1 MAFEIPMK
9 KTATLDRSSLAEKRG
24 FMNVRQSL
32 DRNTLNNDAFRKTTV
47 SSTPSRSP
55 SVSST
60 PSRSPS
66 VSSAPS
72 TPVRNMSVSSTPS
85 VPERPPKKQRNL
97 PAGNVF
103 LKKGQKIPVADPF
116 GIKISLGWDILDSRC
131 EPDASAF
138 MLGADGKV
146 LSDEWFIFY
155 GQTTS
160 PDGSVKYSS
169 GQTDDDA
176 VMTIDFRKV
185 RPEVQRIVFSVTI
198 YEAVEKGLNFGMTSD
213 VYARITDSRNVET
226 ARFILDECYSNVTAM
241 VLGELYRYKGEWK
254 FNAVGSGVA
263 RDLAGFCAMYGVNL
277 I

>member
-9 KTATLDRSSLAEKRG
+9 KTATLDRSSLADKRG
-24 FMNVRQSL
+24 FMNIRQSL
-32 DRNTLNNDAFRKTTV
+32 DKNTLNNDAFRKTPV
-47 SSTPSRSP
+47 SAVPARTQ
-55 SVSST
+55 
-60 PSRSPS
+60 
-66 VSSAPS
+66 SSAPRTQS
-72 TPVRNMSVSSTPS
+72 VAANTQPVPVRTVTAVPS
-85 VPERPPKKQRNL
+85 RPPKKQRNL

-116 GIKISLGWDILDSRC
+116 GIKISLGWDILDGRC

-146 LSDEWFIFY
+146 LGDEWFIFY

-176 VMTIDFRKV
+176 VMTVDFRKV
-185 RPEVQRIVFSVTI
+185 SPEVQRIVFSVTI

-263 RDLAGFCAMYGVNL
+263 KDLAGFCAMYGVNL